1 MMCPH
6 ALLLVE
12 TTGGTYVLDNLVD
25 EILLWNEAPYNFE
38 ARERVDGQWDRFDQ
52 SIWTY
57 E

>member
-1 MMCPH
+1 MCPH